1 MATAKE
7 TVARSINIVLE
18 SIAQQRKEIKLLKKM
33 AKKIE
38 PIVDVLTMEIDYVS
52 VYVSGNDVQIS
63 ATIYNLDS
71 FKCERLAK
79 LLDYL
84 NDKVVGDPTTRDWP
98 SSSSINRDY
107 TFKLPDGIVVSLSA
121 YVKDDSATCRR
132 IVVGTETKVVEKY
145 EIQCD

>member
-7 TVARSINIVLE
+7 TVTRSINNALSTIL
-18 SIAQQRKEIKLLKKM
+18 QQRKDIKLLKKM
-33 AKKIE
+33 ARKIE
-38 PIVDVLTMEIDYVS
+38 PIVDVLSMEIDYVS
-52 VYVSGNDVQIS
+52 VYVSGDEIQIS
-63 ATIYNLDS
+63 ATIYRLDS

-98 SSSSINRDY
+98 SSINRDY
-107 TFKLPDGIVVSLSA
+107 NFKLPDGIVVSLSA

>member
-1 MATAKE
+1 MASAKE
-7 TVARSINIVLE
+7 TVARSINNVLE
-18 SIAQQRKEIKLLKKM
+18 SIAKQRKEIKLLKKM

-52 VYVSGNDVQIS
+52 VFVSGDEIQIC
-63 ATIYNLDS
+63 ATVYNLDS
-71 FKCERLAK
+71 FKCDRLAK
-79 LLDYL
+79 LLEYL
-84 NDKVVGDPTTRDWP
+84 NDKVVGNVATRDWP
-98 SSSSINRDY
+98 SSINRDF

-121 YVKDDSATCRR
+121 YVKDDSPTCRR

>member
-98 SSSSINRDY
+98 SSINRDY
-107 TFKLPDGIVVSLSA
+107 NFKLKDGIVVSLSA
-121 YVKDDSATCRR
+121 YVKNDSATCRR
-132 IVVGTETKVVEKY
+132 IVVGTETQVVEKY

>member
-7 TVARSINIVLE
+7 TVTRSINNALSTIL
-18 SIAQQRKEIKLLKKM
+18 QQRKDIKLLKKM
-33 AKKIE
+33 ARKIE

-52 VYVSGNDVQIS
+52 VYVSGDEIQIS
-63 ATIYNLDS
+63 ATIYRLDS
-71 FKCERLAK
+71 FKCDRLAK

-98 SSSSINRDY
+98 SSINRDY
-107 TFKLPDGIVVSLSA
+107 NFKLPDGITVSLSA

-132 IVVGTETKVVEKY
+132 IVVGTETKIVEKY

>member
-1 MATAKE
+1 MASAKE
-7 TVARSINIVLE
+7 TVTRSINNALSTIL
-18 SIAQQRKEIKLLKKM
+18 QQRKDIKLLKKM

-52 VYVSGNDVQIS
+52 VYVSGDEIQIS
-63 ATIYNLDS
+63 ATIYRLDS

-98 SSSSINRDY
+98 SSINRDY
-107 TFKLPDGIVVSLSA
+107 TFRLPDGIVVSLSA

>member
-7 TVARSINIVLE
+7 TVTRSINNALSTIL
-18 SIAQQRKEIKLLKKM
+18 QQRKDIKLLKKM
-33 AKKIE
+33 ARKIE

-52 VYVSGNDVQIS
+52 VYVSGDEIQIS
-63 ATIYNLDS
+63 ATVYNLDS

-98 SSSSINRDY
+98 SSINRDY
-107 TFKLPDGIVVSLSA
+107 RFEVPDGIMVNLSA

>member
-7 TVARSINIVLE
+7 TVTRSINNALSTIL
-18 SIAQQRKEIKLLKKM
+18 QQRKDIKLLKKM

-38 PIVDVLTMEIDYVS
+38 PIVDVLSMEVEYVS
-52 VYVSGNDVQIS
+52 VYVSCDAIQIS
-63 ATIYNLDS
+63 ATLYNLDS

-98 SSSSINRDY
+98 SSINRDY
-107 TFKLPDGIVVSLSA
+107 NYKLPDGIMVSLSA
-121 YVKDDSATCRR
+121 YVKSDSATCRR
-132 IVVGTETKVVEKY
+132 IVIGTETKLVEKY

>member
-1 MATAKE
+1 MASAKE
-7 TVARSINIVLE
+7 TVARSINNVLE
-18 SIAQQRKEIKLLKKM
+18 SIARQRKEIKLLKKM

-52 VYVSGNDVQIS
+52 VYVFGNDVHIS
-63 ATIYNLDS
+63 ATVYNLDS

-79 LLDYL
+79 LLEYL

-98 SSSSINRDY
+98 SSINRDY
-107 TFKLPDGIVVSLSA
+107 NFKLPDGIMVSLSA

-132 IVVGTETKVVEKY
+132 IVVGTETKIVEKY

>member
-1 MATAKE
+1 MASAKE
-7 TVARSINIVLE
+7 TVTRSINNVLE
-18 SIAQQRKEIKLLKKM
+18 SIARQRKEIKLLKKM

-52 VYVSGNDVQIS
+52 VYVSGDEVQIS
-63 ATIYNLDS
+63 ATIYKLDS
-71 FKCERLAK
+71 FKCDRLAK
-79 LLDYL
+79 LLEYL
-84 NDKVVGDPTTRDWP
+84 NDKVVGNVATRDWP
-98 SSSSINRDY
+98 SSINRDY

-121 YVKDDSATCRR
+121 YVKDDSPTCRR